1 MVSYIQKEAE
11 AAERRQTHQLENT
24 ERRRG
29 KEPTL
34 QSQQNNPLWEFL
46 ERRRFPLRSSLK
58 ELEVLLP
65 GGRFP
70 FPLLAVQHLY
80 DTGRINEAAS
90 LGKGISFP
98 CAGSSLRYSRVLGA
112 A

>member
-1 MVSYIQKEAE
+1 MRMLSYIQKEAE
-11 AAERRQTHQLENT
+11 AADGRQKHQLENT

-34 QSQQNNPLWEFL
+34 QSQQNNPSWEFL

-65 GGRFP
+65 GGTL
-70 FPLLAVQHLY
+70 PLPTPRRSTLVRHWK
-80 DTGRINEAAS
+80 D
-90 LGKGISFP
+90 K
-98 CAGSSLRYSRVLGA
+98 
-112 A
+112 